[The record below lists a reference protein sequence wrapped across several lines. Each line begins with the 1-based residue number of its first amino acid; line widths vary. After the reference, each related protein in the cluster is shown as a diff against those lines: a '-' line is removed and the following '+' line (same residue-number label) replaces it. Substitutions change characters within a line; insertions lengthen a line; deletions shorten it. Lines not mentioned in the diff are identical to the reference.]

1 MHGSLRMVAML
12 LLLALTALPGA
23 QAMQIPAAPA
33 GHASGCHG
41 HGPASPAPAST
52 GYQCCVNGHDAATPS
67 VAFSLRFVAD
77 RVSSLDGVDGPRF
90 AFLLGMNSPELIF
103 PSNSPP
109 GLAPLRI

>member
-1 MHGSLRMVAML
+1 MHGILRMVAML

-23 QAMQIPAAPA
+23 QAMQIPTAPA
-33 GHASGCHG
+33 GHVSGCHG

-67 VAFSLRFVAD
+67 VAFSLRILAA
-77 RVSSLDGVDGPRF
+77 RVSSLDGDDSPRF
-90 AFLLGMNSPELIF
+90 ASLLSMNSAVLIF

-109 GLAPLRI
+109 GLTPLRI